1 MIKERVGNLHC
12 FEIRICIDFVSDG
25 VIGFLNSLARELGER
40 TERREKGPRK
50 RELLTWWKYFK
61 IVLTASDAERAFLP
75 I

>member
-25 VIGFLNSLARELGER
+25 VIGFLNSLARGLGER
-40 TERREKGPRK
+40 TVQRERRK
-50 RELLTWWKYFK
+50 RELLTWWKYLK
-61 IVLTASDAERAFLP
+61 IVLTAGDAERAFLP